1 MSRVHVLAEGQTE
14 ETFIRDVLAPYL
26 ATKGVYPFATL
37 VKTKRVKDGP
47 DFKGGI
53 TSYRQVK
60 NDITL
65 LLRDTNAVAVTTM
78 IDFYGLPS
86 GFPGCATAP
95 AGDPHRRVEH
105 VESEFGRD
113 ISDPRFFPFIVLHE
127 FEAVMFIVPEVTAEA
142 FPGAN
147 AESQM
152 RAIRESFASPEEI
165 NDGPLTAPSK
175 RLIKISNGAYQK
187 PLHGPLVAAAVG
199 LELIRS

>member
-86 GFPGCATAP
+86 GFPRGAQPRPPATRT
-95 AGDPHRRVEH
+95 AGSSMSNQSSDAIYPI
-105 VESEFGRD
+105 RD
-113 ISDPRFFPFIVLHE
+113 S
-127 FEAVMFIVPEVTAEA
+127 
-142 FPGAN
+142 
-147 AESQM
+147 S
-152 RAIRESFASPEEI
+152 
-165 NDGPLTAPSK
+165 
-175 RLIKISNGAYQK
+175 
-187 PLHGPLVAAAVG
+187 
-199 LELIRS
+199 RSLCSTSLRH